1 MMTLSR
7 ELKKGALNEIN
18 FSFAPQ
24 LILWTA
30 LELEIFPALEGGANS
45 LDRLAALLRCSEK
58 GLRRI
63 LDCLAA
69 MGFVEKR
76 NQTYDLTAVARSYLL
91 PSSENYVGHLFSGSA
106 QLMKYWLTLP
116 EAVRTGRP
124 TLGLFPDA
132 DREAYDFE
140 VIEALF
146 QFHKHSAWELARAV
160 LQKATPTRILDVG
173 AGSAVWSLPFASQ
186 CPQLEVTAIDF
197 PPVLALARKF
207 ARRFG
212 VEKQYRFIGGEI
224 LTVDLGE
231 QEFDLV
237 LLGHI
242 CHSEG
247 PRRSRELFSQCFR
260 ALKNKGRLLIMDY
273 IADEGRAS
281 EFLPLLLAL
290 NTLLGTDEGDTFTM
304 SEYLEWLRQ
313 AGFIGVE
320 SLCVKGHAPVVMACK
335 EARQR
340 L

>member
-1 MMTLSR
+1 MTISR
-7 ELKKGALNEIN
+7 ELKKGALDEID

-30 LELEIFPALEGGANS
+30 LELQIFPALASGANS
-45 LDRLAALLRCSEK
+45 LDRLAELLRCSEK

-63 LDCLAA
+63 LDCLTA

-76 NQTYDLTAVARSYLL
+76 NQTYELSSLARSYLL
-91 PSSENYVGHLFSGSA
+91 PSSASYVGHLFSSSA

-116 EAVRTGRP
+116 EAIRTGRP

-132 DREAYDFE
+132 EREAYDFA

-146 QFHKHSAWELARAV
+146 QFHKNSAWELARAV
-160 LQKATPTRILDVG
+160 LQKTTPTRILDAG

-186 CPQLEVTAIDF
+186 CPHVEVTAIDF
-197 PPVLALARKF
+197 PPVLPIARKF
-207 ARRFG
+207 ACRFR
-212 VEKQYRFIGGEI
+212 VEKQYRFVGADIR
-224 LTVDLGE
+224 TVDLGE

-247 PRRSRELFSQCFR
+247 PRRSRELFSRCFR

-273 IADEGRAS
+273 VVDENRAS
-281 EFLPLLLAL
+281 KLLPLLLAL

-313 AGFIGVE
+313 AGFTGVE
-320 SLCVKGHAPVVMACK
+320 SLCVKGHSPVIVATK
-335 EARQR
+335 E
-340 L
+340 